1 MYQKAMVTI
10 RSLNGTDFNIC
21 IFTRLMTT
29 PPILKINTNP

>member
-10 RSLNGTDFNIC
+10 RSLNGTDFNIR

-29 PPILKINTNP
+29 PILNINTNP